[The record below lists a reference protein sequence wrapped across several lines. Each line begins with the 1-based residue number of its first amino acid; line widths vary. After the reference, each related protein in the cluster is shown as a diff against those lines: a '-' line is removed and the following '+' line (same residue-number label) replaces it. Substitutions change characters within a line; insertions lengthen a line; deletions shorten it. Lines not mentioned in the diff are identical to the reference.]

1 MEERLVDMPEEI
13 EEQKQEAAPAKYSL
27 GGGVGAFL
35 AMGAVDLF
43 AHLGPTGLV
52 VAAIVGIAAYRH
64 APEVL
69 EQIGKEVPLP
79 KRAPKRTMQTMNQED
94 LLCGKGRSALSRWS
108 GDMHDRS
115 FEQKT
120 FPLLPPMRFSAKRNR
135 TTPLQWSVSRSN
147 RPSPTLTRTPIR
159 SLLAAH

>member
-1 MEERLVDMPEEI
+1 MQERRDFPEEI
-13 EEQKQEAAPAKYSL
+13 EEQDQEETTPAKYSL
-27 GGGVGAFL
+27 AGGVGAFL

-79 KRAPKRTMQTMNQED
+79 KRAPKQNDAAHEP
-94 LLCGKGRSALSRWS
+94 G
-108 GDMHDRS
+108 
-115 FEQKT
+115 
-120 FPLLPPMRFSAKRNR
+120 
-135 TTPLQWSVSRSN
+135 
-147 RPSPTLTRTPIR
+147 RPSFVATGTR
-159 SLLAAH
+159 L